1 MKKSNNIIFNDNI
14 SKSYLKYKRLKKN
27 NSFLKNTLNE
37 IYKNLDKKRD
47 VFHSLSRSFKLSF
60 SKNQLRRY
68 KKFKSV
74 AIVGMG
80 GSALGAKAIYSF
92 LESKIKKEFIFFD
105 NLDEVQ
111 IKLTKE
117 RKILK
122 NTLFV
127 IISKSGNTIETLIN
141 SDLLSRMKLNF
152 SNTILITER
161 RNNFLSTFSK
171 KRNIPIIEHKTYIGG
186 RYSIL
191 SEVGMVPAYLMG
203 LKINNLR
210 KNLLKYFKDNKK
222 KLIIENILKNFQF
235 HTSKK
240 INAIIFFNY
249 CPQLNNFTYW
259 CQQLIAESLGKN
271 GKGIL
276 PVVSSAPKDHHSL
289 LQLYL
294 DGPKDK
300 VFYVISSKGS
310 YNIKSSKNSFEKSF
324 KFLKNKK
331 LNQIILS
338 KKDAFLTVLKR
349 KKIPFREIQINNFS
363 EETIGELFSY
373 FMIETVMTGLLM
385 NINPFNQPAVEEVK
399 SLTKKNL
406 S

>member
-1 MKKSNNIIFNDNI
+1 MLKANKIINELTQGKNDLFKSFLPNSKYSFNFNDI
-14 SKSYLKYKRLKKN
+14 K
-27 NSFLKNTLNE
+27 
-37 IYKNLDKKRD
+37 
-47 VFHSLSRSFKLSF
+47 SFK
-60 SKNQLRRY
+60 
-68 KKFKSV
+68 KFNTV
-74 AIVGMG
+74 IIIGMG
-80 GSALGAKAIYSF
+80 GSILGAKAIYSF
-92 LESKIKKEFIFFD
+92 LRHKIKKKFIFID
-105 NLDEVQ
+105 NLDESF
-111 IKLTKE
+111 L
-117 RKILK
+117 RKIKRNYKLK
-122 NTLFV
+122 RTLFL

>member
-1 MKKSNNIIFNDNI
+1 MKKFNNIIFNDNI
-14 SKSYLKYKRLKKN
+14 SKSYLKYKKLKKN
-27 NSFLKNTLNE
+27 NLFLKNALNE
-37 IYKNLDKKRD
+37 IYKNLNKKKD
-47 VFHSLSRSFKLSF
+47 VFHSLSSSFKLGF
-60 SKNQLRRY
+60 NKNQLSKY
-68 KKFKSV
+68 KRFKKV

-80 GSALGAKAIYSF
+80 GSALGVKAIYSF
-92 LESKIKKEFIFFD
+92 LESKIKKEFFFFD

-111 IKLTKE
+111 IKVIKK

-122 NTLFV
+122 NALFI

-141 SDLLSRMKLNF
+141 SDLLFGMKLNS

-161 RNNFLSTFSK
+161 RNNFLNTFSK
-171 KRNIPIIEHKTYIGG
+171 RKNIPIIAHKTYIGG
-186 RYSIL
+186 RYSVL
-191 SEVGMVPAYLMG
+191 SEVGMLPAYLMG

-210 KNLLKYFKDNKK
+210 KNLLKSFEDKRKN
-222 KLIIENILKNFQF
+222 LIIENILKNFQF
-235 HTSKK
+235 HSSKK
-240 INAIIFFNY
+240 INSMIFFNY
-249 CPQLNNFTYW
+249 CPQLNDFAYW

-276 PVVSSAPKDHHSL
+276 PVVSPAPKDHHSL

-310 YNIKSSKNSFEKSF
+310 YNTKSSKNFFKKSF

-331 LNQIILS
+331 LNKIILS
-338 KKDAFLTVLKR
+338 KKEAFLSVLKR
-349 KKIPFREIQINNFS
+349 KKIPFREIQIKNFS

-399 SLTKKNL
+399 VLTKKNL